1 MNTTEPPNT
10 NSPTP
15 KVKADLLLSDRD
27 ARFILPRS
35 GWQDKTAWLKAII
48 KAKRAL
54 DIAEIEFLLKQKY

>member
-1 MNTTEPPNT
+1 MNTTQPLDA
-10 NSPTP
+10 NSDTP

-27 ARFILPRS
+27 SQFVLPRS
-35 GWQDKTAWLKAII
+35 GWQDKKAWLKAII